1 MAKYIMSP
9 YLPHAS
15 PKKDGSQPSH
25 RAGWALMY
33 SKQLD
38 AKLIH
43 NNEIPDDC
51 TTLYLEPGMEFS
63 GDLKSFNMA
72 LSGTMWNGLY
82 TRMKRI
88 ADYVDRGGKIVT
100 VDHTIDGKTVKDW
113 GERLYS
119 RKKNYDAQVAI
130 GKADETF
137 GQLFPNDVELIKRG
151 TKAGTPSVHQ
161 RDIKSHSLT
170 FGDSH
175 ALSAWME
182 GSKCSRNDGLTL
194 HGALKRGFD
203 TYIDEMN
210 MQEFHRLRLYM
221 GNIDLRHHLCRIN
234 SDLAGAVR
242 DAQDLAQRY
251 VHEALRIKNKYGFN
265 YVEIVELLP
274 VEHESRRLPKTGF
287 YKGQPFWGSAEDRM
301 LVRDRFN
308 EELEKQQEKFGGFHI
323 VKWPSEYQHHM
334 EITVPANEV
343 SGIFAEYEDDITFKP
358 GMLRF
363 DVMEKPHSVHVAPS
377 FYLWEIV

>member
-51 TTLYLEPGMEFS
+51 TTLYIEPGMEFS

-72 LSGTMWNGLY
+72 LSGSMWNGLY

-100 VDHTIDGKTVKDW
+100 IDHTIDGKTVKDW

-119 RKKNYDAQVAI
+119 RKKNYDAQVLK
-130 GKADETF
+130 GEADATF

-151 TKAGTPSVHQ
+151 TKAGTPSIHQ
-161 RDIKSHSLT
+161 KDIKSNSLT

-175 ALSAWME
+175 ALSAWLE

-194 HGALKRGFD
+194 NGALTRGFSG
-203 TYIDEMN
+203 YIEEMN
-210 MQEFHRLRLYM
+210 LQEFHRLRLYM
-221 GNIDLRHHLCRIN
+221 GNIDLRHHILRLYKLPEAIEEAKR
-234 SDLAGAVR
+234 LAKA
-242 DAQDLAQRY
+242 Y
-251 VHEALRIKNKYGFN
+251 VQEALKVKNKFGFN
-265 YVEIVELLP
+265 GVEIVELLP
-274 VEHESRRLPKTGF
+274 IEHESRRLPKTGF
-287 YKGQPFWGSAEDRM
+287 YKGQPFYGTAEERM
-301 LVRDRFN
+301 KVRDVFN
-308 EELEKQQEKFGGFHI
+308 QTLQEQRKQFGGFQI
-323 VKWPSEYQHHM
+323 IQWPSEYQHHV
-334 EITVPANEV
+334 EITIPASEV
-343 SGIFAEYEDDITFKP
+343 AGTFGEIEGDITFKP

-363 DVMEKPHSVHVAPS
+363 DVMEKPHSVHIAPS
-377 FYLWEIV
+377 FYLWEIT